1 MCPSLTSVLNSI
13 SVSKLS
19 IALTHWLRSMLGKRQ
34 DARPDWDYVAAI
46 CWFDISFVILRC
58 CHFEHPV
65 LRALYSFGLRLK
77 YNSLFGTIMYSQ
89 VKHIVFDF
97 GTESLSQHFF
107 MPKTARTSSR
117 ASALPDSE
125 WQMRCMQP
133 PLPQSPLANME
144 DLQGKNYFAFP
155 HSFHH
160 FNPWIS
166 IHQYEGTR
174 TLPVGLPKH
183 VRFSFWEC
191 PPSFE
196 HWGPSIE

>member
-1 MCPSLTSVLNSI
+1 
-13 SVSKLS
+13 
-19 IALTHWLRSMLGKRQ
+19 
-34 DARPDWDYVAAI
+34 
-46 CWFDISFVILRC
+46 
-58 CHFEHPV
+58 
-65 LRALYSFGLRLK
+65 
-77 YNSLFGTIMYSQ
+77 MYSQ

-160 FNPWIS
+160 FNP
-166 IHQYEGTR
+166 
-174 TLPVGLPKH
+174 
-183 VRFSFWEC
+183 
-191 PPSFE
+191 
-196 HWGPSIE
+196 